1 MMEDE
6 TVEEFRA
13 KIKKLNDDVVNF
25 KPTQKLREPY
35 QKQRPKTI
43 SSLQSRSNSGWV
55 K

>member
-1 MMEDE
+1 MEIK
-6 TVEEFRA
+6 TLEEFKA
-13 KIKKLNDDVVNF
+13 KLKRLNDEVIYF
-25 KPTQKLREPY
+25 QPTQKLEKSY